1 MSKNVFNEMTSEK
14 KRGKKKQKKGID
26 LSLTDTGYTKTFVRL
41 MWKKKRNILDVTY
54 NCIDWPQKQFA
65 WTIYVRD
72 LPVLHPTCDKCKGLV
87 RKGDGVN
94 RTSSVLIWLLLGL
107 CRDGYLSVARR
118 SACNFVTIYFSY
130 FVVFSGQTSFWT
142 LLWRGLLIR
151 SLQL

>member
-1 MSKNVFNEMTSEK
+1 MSKNMFNEMTNEK
-14 KRGKKKQKKGID
+14 KRKKETKEGNRLIVHRHGIYQ
-26 LSLTDTGYTKTFVRL
+26 SVCTPHG
-41 MWKKKRNILDVTY
+41 KKKRNILDVTC